1 MFEYMTIVSK
11 SRLCRQKSN
20 KKYQTT
26 KRRMVAVE
34 LGEKNLWKGRFDM
47 RGSKNTDECVLRN
60 HV

>member
-34 LGEKNLWKGRFDM
+34 LGEKNL
-47 RGSKNTDECVLRN
+47 
-60 HV
+60 